1 MISRGER
8 LYAEALGNDR
18 EVISQLL
25 RWFSQVLGEGSPA
38 AMAAARKKAME
49 TLDYI
54 ERKLDGDV

>member
-1 MISRGER
+1 M
-8 LYAEALGNDR
+8 YAEALGNDR